1 MGDLEGEKRRGWNI
15 ASLFLS
21 AIAGAYVVSILHE
34 GRLRIFWDMKT
45 TDWTA
50 VMLACS
56 ALILT
61 AVGIFVAI
69 LALWGWTSI
78 KRDSVAAARR
88 EAKRCVDAYLASPEA
103 EIRINRAVEQ
113 WFNRNAD
120 QGTLMPYIAELVR
133 RANTMTEFDAE
144 VDEAWGEEGTAR
156 NE

>member
-1 MGDLEGEKRRGWNI
+1 MDDSLAERQRGWNM
-15 ASLFLS
+15 AALFIS
-21 AIAGAYVVSILHE
+21 AAAGAYVVSLLHE
-34 GRLRIFWDMKT
+34 GRFRLFWDMKA

-50 VMLACS
+50 VVLACS

-69 LALWGWTSI
+69 LALWGWSTI

-88 EAKRCVDAYLASPEA
+88 EAKRCVDAYLVSPEA
-103 EIRINRAVEQ
+103 EATINRAVEQ

-133 RANTMTEFDAE
+133 RGNAMTEFDAE
-144 VDEAWGEEGTAR
+144 VDEAWGEERAAQDD
-156 NE
+156 